1 MQPTSH
7 RSPLRQKAVAGFR
20 KNAGSPLRGYRSNRG
35 KAFKLPGACQQP
47 HAGNSRLMTDTETSV
62 LASIRE
68 QAQAHFSQARGSHDW
83 DHTLRVHR
91 LGRHIGEAEGADL
104 LVTEAAAYLHDI
116 GRAHQDQANGGLC
129 HAKKGAAMAREL
141 LGDYPLA
148 TERRDNIIHC
158 IAAHRF
164 RRGEAPQTLEARVL
178 FDADKLDA
186 IGAVGVARAF
196 LFAGE
201 LGARLHSPGK
211 DVTRAAAY
219 SVDDTGYREYVVKLV
234 KIRERI
240 LTAAGRRLADERHRF
255 MTDFFDRFLE
265 EYEGE
270 R

>member
-1 MQPTSH
+1 MKP
-7 RSPLRQKAVAGFR
+7 RAVRYTRAG
-20 KNAGSPLRGYRSNRG
+20 
-35 KAFKLPGACQQP
+35 GA
-47 HAGNSRLMTDTETSV
+47 ATMTETEKNF
-62 LASIRE
+62 LARIRE

-91 LGRHIGEAEGADL
+91 LCRRIGAAEGADL

-116 GRAHQDQANGGLC
+116 GRAHQDRASGKVC
-129 HAKKGAAMAREL
+129 HAEKGAAIAREIL
-141 LGDYPLA
+141 NMHPLA
-148 TERRDNIIHC
+148 DARRENVIHC

-164 RRGEAPQTLEARVL
+164 RRGETPRTLEACVL

-201 LGARLHSPGK
+201 LGARLHSPEI
-211 DVTRAAAY
+211 DVTRAPAY
-219 SVDDTGYREYVVKLV
+219 SVDDTGYREYVVKLA
-234 KIRERI
+234 KIRDRI
-240 LTAAGRRLADERHRF
+240 LTVTGRRLADERHRF
-255 MTDFFDRFLE
+255 MAGFFDRFME